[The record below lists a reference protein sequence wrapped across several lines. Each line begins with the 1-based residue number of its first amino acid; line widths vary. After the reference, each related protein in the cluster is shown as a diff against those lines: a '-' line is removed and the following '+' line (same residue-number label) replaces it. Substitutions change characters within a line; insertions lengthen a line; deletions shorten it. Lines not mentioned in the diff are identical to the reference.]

1 MVGDQKKR
9 SIEDVLPA
17 VENALARIKPK
28 DASMWAVV
36 QSSRQLIRE
45 KRNEGASWAEIS
57 AAFREAGFPT
67 ATESNVRLAYKSS
80 SEPLKKVTKARRRRE
95 SQRAQPA
102 APAATDA
109 QPPSESESRLLGAQ
123 PRTLKSR
130 Y

>member
-102 APAATDA
+102 AQAATDA
-109 QPPSESESRLLGAQ
+109 QPPSESESRLLGDQ
-123 PRTLKSR
+123 PRTLRSR